1 MVTTDHSFT
10 SVASVRKWQKNLV
23 QRLIWLASAVH
34 HSAERRQLYGL
45 GVALVFVIITT
56 VYMQIRLNAWNEPFY
71 DAIRNRQFRAFLD
84 QLLVF
89 FEIAAVLL
97 VLNVAQAWF
106 NQAIRVKLR
115 ETATL
120 DLIRNWMSEKR
131 ASRIIRVGEI
141 GLNPDQRIHEDARH
155 FTELTTDLGIGF
167 VQSSLLLVSFI
178 GVLWALSRSLIFHF
192 GDMSFS
198 IPGYMVWA
206 ALLYATT
213 GSLLSWRIGWPLVRL
228 NADRYAKEAGLRTAL
243 VRASEYA
250 DGIALSGG
258 EDQARRLIETEFEHV
273 LATLRQIVVATVRL
287 TLITAGYGWVAL
299 VIPIIVASPAY
310 FAGDLSF
317 GELMVVVGAFN
328 QVQQALRWFVD
339 NTAGLADWRAT
350 AGRVIGFRQALFDL
364 DSFEG
369 QVNRISRSLH
379 PAGFLAFDELVV
391 MNFQVQASL
400 SERHVEIRPGHR
412 VLILGQPSTCKSTL
426 FLSIAGLWTWGTG
439 QIRVPP
445 PSSMMFLSQRP
456 FIPPGSLRFILSPS
470 LLVHQSAQID
480 FGAVLDRVGLRHLVA
495 ALDRV
500 ALWDRELTNEELQ
513 QLVLARMLIA
523 KPAWVIS
530 DEALDALTEAGREL
544 VPSIFSNEMKSAA
557 VVGISSRPNNGFYS
571 RVIRLEC
578 QVNDLVRDER
588 NPASSAW
595 SGDQGIG
602 A

>member
-1 MVTTDHSFT
+1 
-10 SVASVRKWQKNLV
+10 
-23 QRLIWLASAVH
+23 
-34 HSAERRQLYGL
+34 
-45 GVALVFVIITT
+45 
-56 VYMQIRLNAWNEPFY
+56 
-71 DAIRNRQFRAFLD
+71 
-84 QLLVF
+84 
-89 FEIAAVLL
+89 
-97 VLNVAQAWF
+97 
-106 NQAIRVKLR
+106 
-115 ETATL
+115 
-120 DLIRNWMSEKR
+120 
-131 ASRIIRVGEI
+131 
-141 GLNPDQRIHEDARH
+141 
-155 FTELTTDLGIGF
+155 
-167 VQSSLLLVSFI
+167 
-178 GVLWALSRSLIFHF
+178 
-192 GDMSFS
+192 
-198 IPGYMVWA
+198 MVWA

-426 FLSIAGLWTWGTG
+426 FLS
-439 QIRVPP
+439 
-445 PSSMMFLSQRP
+445 PSP
-456 FIPPGSLRFILSPS
+456 
-470 LLVHQSAQID
+470 LVHQLAQIN

-500 ALWDRELTNEELQ
+500 APWDRELTNEELQ

-588 NPASSAW
+588 NPASTRS
-595 SGDQGIG
+595 
-602 A
+602 